1 MISTKKPIIL
11 KNKAKEHN
19 KMPEVYPVI
28 SKNFH
33 VESTYDLD
41 LIIIDKGDEIVLDTA
56 NKIRQV
62 HQATGE
68 LLEAMGV

>member
-1 MISTKKPIIL
+1 
-11 KNKAKEHN
+11 
-19 KMPEVYPVI
+19 MPEVYPVI

-41 LIIIDKGDEIVLDTA
+41 LIIINKGDEIVLDTA